1 VELLVFLL
9 TVAGGGLV
17 VGALAR
23 LAIPGRDPM
32 SLWMTILLGV
42 VGSFLGGLVAGALF
56 GQDAY
61 GVAFPFAV
69 GGASL
74 LLGLHRS
81 FLQRRPLFG
90 PGAGRVSRGPG
101 RKQRDHG

>member
-1 VELLVFLL
+1 MELLVFLL
-9 TVAGGGLV
+9 SVALGGLI
-17 VGALAR
+17 VGLLAR

-32 SLWMTILLGV
+32 PLWTTVLLGIAGSL
-42 VGSFLGGLVAGALF
+42 VGGFVAGLLF

-61 GVAFPFAV
+61 GWALPFAV

-81 FLQRRPLFG
+81 FVQRRPLFG
-90 PGAGRVSRGPG
+90 PGARR
-101 RKQRDHG
+101 